1 MIMRRLLRLF
11 AIIILLVLTTAA
23 VEAKKNVVIRL
34 TGTIYE
40 NVEMTVGT
48 NGRTEIICELPYIFE
63 VPKELLPIRLK
74 FRSDNYVYFDI
85 NVPQKPFDSAGHIY
99 LMKIDETAMDRRNQQ
114 MAPSN
119 YNQYATETKKELA
132 EVRNS
137 DIDKNIPVTADVQEN
152 TFAVIIAN
160 EDYQEE
166 VAVEYAKN
174 DGEAF
179 KDYCLNTLGLPEK
192 NIHIKVNATLNNI
205 ISEIDW
211 MKQVAGAFGSDAK
224 FIFYYAG
231 HGIPD
236 EATGDA
242 YLLPIDGKGSSV
254 SSGYSLRKL
263 YKEFSDFTS
272 EYVTIFIDACF
283 SGAQRGEGMM
293 ASARGV
299 AIKSK
304 PEMPSGNVFVMAAAQ
319 GDETAYPFKDKK
331 HGLFTY
337 YLLKKLQMTKGK
349 ASLDELSEYVKTSVT
364 RKSLVENGKSQTPSV
379 YVAPGLQDRWK
390 KIELK

>member
-1 MIMRRLLRLF
+1 MRSLWRLF
-11 AIIILLVLTTAA
+11 AFLLLVSCTIVVLG
-23 VEAKKNVVIRL
+23 AKKNVVIRL

-40 NVEMTVGT
+40 NVVMTVGT
-48 NGRTEIICELPYIFE
+48 NGRTEVICELPYIFE
-63 VPKELLPIRLK
+63 VPKELLPLRLS
-74 FRSDNYVYFDI
+74 FQSDNYVYFDI
-85 NVPQKPFDSAGHIY
+85 TVPKKPFDSAGHIY
-99 LMKIDETAMDRRNQQ
+99 LMKINETAMERRNQQ
-114 MAPSN
+114 MAPGN
-119 YNQYATETKKELA
+119 YNQFDTEYKKELA

-166 VAVEYAKN
+166 VDVEYAQN

-179 KDYCLNTLGLPEK
+179 RDYCLNTLGLPEK
-192 NIHIKVNATLNNI
+192 NIHLRLNATLNNLS
-205 ISEIDW
+205 SEIDW
-211 MKQVAGAFGSDAK
+211 MKQVSNVFGRDAR

-254 SSGYSLRKL
+254 ASGYSLRKL
-263 YKEFSDFTS
+263 YKDFSGFTS
-272 EYVTIFIDACF
+272 EYVAVFIDACF
-283 SGAQRGEGMM
+283 SGAQRGDGMM

-304 PEMPSGNVFVMAAAQ
+304 PAAPSGNVIVLAAAQ
-319 GDETAYPFKDKK
+319 GDETAYPFREKK

-337 YLLKKLQMTKGK
+337 FLLKKLQLTKGK
-349 ASLDELSEYVKTSVT
+349 VSLEELSEYVKMSVS
-364 RKSLVENGKSQTPSV
+364 RKSLIENGKSQTPSV
-379 YVAPGLQDRWK
+379 YVSPSLQAQWK
-390 KIELK
+390 KINLK

>member
-1 MIMRRLLRLF
+1 MTMRQLFKLL
-11 AIIILLVLTTAA
+11 AIIFMASICTTA
-23 VEAKKNVVIRL
+23 EAKRNVEIRL
-34 TGTIYE
+34 TGTIHE

-48 NGRTEIICELPYIFE
+48 NGRKEVICDLPYIFE

-85 NVPQKPFDSAGHIY
+85 TVPKKPFDSAGHIY
-99 LMKIDETAMDRRNQQ
+99 LMKIDETAMEHRSQQ
-114 MAPSN
+114 MAPRN
-119 YNQYATETKKELA
+119 YAQPTAMAKSDLA
-132 EVRNS
+132 EVRSS
-137 DIDKNIPVTADVQEN
+137 DIDKDIPVTGDVQEN

-160 EDYQEE
+160 ENYQEE
-166 VAVEYAKN
+166 VPVEYALN

-179 KDYCLNTLGLPEK
+179 KDYCIKTLGIPEK
-192 NIHIKVNATLNNI
+192 NIHMKANATLNNF
-205 ISEIDW
+205 ISEVNW
-211 MKQVAGAFGSDAK
+211 MKHISAAFGQDAK

-242 YLLPIDGKGSSV
+242 YLLPIDGKGTSV
-254 SSGYSLRKL
+254 ASGYSLRKL

-272 EYVTIFIDACF
+272 ESVTIFMDACF
-283 SGAQRGEGMM
+283 SGAQRGDGMI

-304 PEMPSGNVFVMAAAQ
+304 QEIPLGNVFVMSAAQ
-319 GDETAYPFKDKK
+319 GDETAYPYKDKK

-337 YLLKKLQMTKGK
+337 FLLKKLQATKGK
-349 ASLDELSEYVKTSVT
+349 VSLDELSEYVKTSVA
-364 RKSLVENGKSQTPSV
+364 RKSLVENGKSQTPSI
-379 YVAPGLQDRWK
+379 YVSSGLQDKWK
-390 KIELK
+390 KIKLK